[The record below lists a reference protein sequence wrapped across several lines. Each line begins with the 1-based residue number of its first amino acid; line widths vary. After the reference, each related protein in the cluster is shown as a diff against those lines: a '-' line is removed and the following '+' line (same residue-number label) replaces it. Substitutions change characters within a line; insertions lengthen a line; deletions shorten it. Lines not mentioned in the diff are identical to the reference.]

1 MKALQNILYKV
12 SLVAVQGTLERDV
25 DNITFDSR
33 SVAENTLFVAIKGV
47 QSDGHDFI
55 DAAIN
60 KGAGVV
66 VCEVLPASFKDDVTY
81 LQVKDSHVA
90 LGVIA
95 ANYFDNPSH
104 ELKLIGVTGTNG
116 KTTTT
121 TLLHDLFTDLG
132 YVAGLL
138 STVVNKIGKTLIPA
152 THTTPD
158 PIELNSLLREMVESG
173 CEYCFMEVS
182 SHAIHQ
188 NRIAGLKFDIAG
200 FTNISHDHLDYHKT
214 FKDYIY
220 AKKQFFDELPSAAV
234 AIVNADDTN
243 GLVML
248 QNCNAKHKTIA
259 LKTIADYK
267 VKIIE
272 NSFNGLVLNMNGHE
286 LWTNLIGDFNAY
298 NLMLVYAVAIE
309 LDLDEMDVLRGLSK
323 LKSVEGRFEYVKT
336 EKGVVAIVDYAHTP
350 DALKNVL
357 ATIQSVRTR
366 NEQVI
371 TVVGCGGDRDKSKRP
386 LMAEIAANNS
396 EKVILT
402 SDNPRTENPEVII
415 SEMQKGVPVEK
426 SARVMA
432 ITNRAEAIKV
442 ACSLAQPG
450 DILLVAGKG
459 HEKYQE
465 INGER
470 FPFDDLSIVTETLNK
485 LNK

>member
-1 MKALQNILYKV
+1 
-12 SLVAVQGTLERDV
+12 
-25 DNITFDSR
+25 
-33 SVAENTLFVAIKGV
+33 
-47 QSDGHDFI
+47 
-55 DAAIN
+55 
-60 KGAGVV
+60 
-66 VCEVLPASFKDDVTY
+66 
-81 LQVKDSHVA
+81 
-90 LGVIA
+90 
-95 ANYFDNPSH
+95 
-104 ELKLIGVTGTNG
+104 
-116 KTTTT
+116 
-121 TLLHDLFTDLG
+121 
-132 YVAGLL
+132 
-138 STVVNKIGKTLIPA
+138 VVNKIGKTLIPA